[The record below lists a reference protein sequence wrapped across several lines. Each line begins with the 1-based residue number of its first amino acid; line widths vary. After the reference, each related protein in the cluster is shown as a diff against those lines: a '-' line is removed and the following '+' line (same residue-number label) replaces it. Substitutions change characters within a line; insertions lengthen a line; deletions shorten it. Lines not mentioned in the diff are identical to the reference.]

1 MFFIATAAIFGFLCV
16 VLALA
21 SLVCSNLSANVG
33 AVPRRGG
40 VPAVSEERDRTWEVL
55 LALSAAT
62 ALLISVL
69 TSKII
74 YGGMT

>member
-1 MFFIATAAIFGFLCV
+1 MFFVATAAIFGFLCV

-33 AVPRRGG
+33 PVPRRGG
-40 VPAVSEERDRTWEVL
+40 IPVVSEERDRTWEVL

-69 TSKII
+69 SIRVI
-74 YGGMT
+74 YGGMA